1 MTKGIKKYITVF
13 LSMLVFL
20 TCSACSRVHHIP
32 MEELNGTWYVQTS
45 SKNVPEITFDTD
57 DNSYRALGMAEYI
70 GTEGSFSVN
79 KRTSELELT
88 SKDDGNRAKTV
99 LGIAEEDNMWR
110 MYLQTTIGKLLL
122 IKTPPRAET
131 YESAASEE
139 NVQTTISFGKI
150 SENGGT
156 ETDPEQANVELYAA
170 AVPDERTVQRSMQIR
185 CADYSQDL
193 KYDDVY
199 LCNTVSN
206 VYQVTVYMDEEHNE
220 IADDETIEKYG
231 IPVTFNYN
239 EALLKLAADGKDIS
253 SIGVYKYVK
262 DIGVYCLEEIIDE
275 DAEDCSITITARSNG
290 SYVLAIQI
298 AESEEPDYNDHQ
310 EQQAYA
316 RIVNAFLTKGTWESN
331 ENTIE
336 FTLSDGTYCM
346 VLDSG
351 EPMYYSLAKLSGTDD
366 SYKFN
371 FSMEGAGDGVSAILT
386 LPTTKD
392 FSEESGKMVL
402 EITWLNGQTMTF
414 TADYIHLSL

>member
-1 MTKGIKKYITVF
+1 MTKGIKKHIAIF
-13 LSMLVFL
+13 LSVLVFL
-20 TCSACSRVHHIP
+20 TCSACSKLHSIP
-32 MEELNGTWYVQTS
+32 VEELKGTWYVQTS
-45 SKNVPEITFDTD
+45 SKTVPEITFDTD

-70 GTEGSFSVN
+70 GTEGFFSVN

-88 SKDDGNRAKTV
+88 SMDDGNRVKTV
-99 LGIAEEDNMWR
+99 LGVVEEDSAWVI
-110 MYLQTTIGKLLL
+110 YLQTTIGKLLL
-122 IKTPPRAET
+122 TKTPPRTET

-139 NVQTTISFGKI
+139 NIQTTISFGKT
-150 SENGGT
+150 SEA
-156 ETDPEQANVELYAA
+156 EADPEQTSVELYAA

-185 CADYSQDL
+185 CADYSRDL

-206 VYQVTVYMDEEHNE
+206 VYQVTVYMDEEHNV

-239 EALLKLAADGKDIS
+239 ETLLKLAADGKDIS
-253 SIGVYKYVK
+253 SIGVYKYAK

-275 DAEDCSITITARSNG
+275 DAEDCSITIKAKSNG
-290 SYVLAIQI
+290 SYVLAIKI

-336 FTLSDGTYCM
+336 FTLSDGAYCM

-351 EPMYYSLAKLSGTDD
+351 EPMYYSLAKLSGTED

-371 FSMEGAGDGVSAILT
+371 FSMDGAGDGVSAILT
-386 LPTTKD
+386 LPTAKEI
-392 FSEESGKMVL
+392 SEESGKMVL
-402 EITWLNGQTMTF
+402 EITWMNNQTMTF
-414 TADYIHLSL
+414 TADYVHLSL

>member
-1 MTKGIKKYITVF
+1 MTKGIKKHIAIF
-13 LSMLVFL
+13 LSVLVFL
-20 TCSACSRVHHIP
+20 TCSACSKLHSIP
-32 MEELNGTWYVQTS
+32 VEELKGTWYVQTS
-45 SKNVPEITFDTD
+45 SKTVPEITFDTD

-70 GTEGSFSVN
+70 GTEGFFSVN

-88 SKDDGNRAKTV
+88 SMDDGNRVKTV
-99 LGIAEEDNMWR
+99 LGVVEEDSAWVI
-110 MYLQTTIGKLLL
+110 YLQTTIGKLLL
-122 IKTPPRAET
+122 TKTPPRTET

-139 NVQTTISFGKI
+139 NIQTTISFGKT
-150 SENGGT
+150 SET
-156 ETDPEQANVELYAA
+156 EADPEQTSVELYAA

-185 CADYSQDL
+185 CADYSRDL

-206 VYQVTVYMDEEHNE
+206 VYQVTVYMDEEHNV

-239 EALLKLAADGKDIS
+239 ETLLKLAADGKDIS

-275 DAEDCSITITARSNG
+275 DAEDCSITIKAKSNG
-290 SYVLAIQI
+290 SYVLAIKI

-336 FTLSDGTYCM
+336 FTLSDGAYCM

-351 EPMYYSLAKLSGTDD
+351 EPMYYSLAKLSGTED

-371 FSMEGAGDGVSAILT
+371 FSMDGAGDGVSAILT
-386 LPTTKD
+386 LPTAKEI
-392 FSEESGKMVL
+392 SEESGKMVL
-402 EITWLNGQTMTF
+402 EITWMNNQTMTF
-414 TADYIHLSL
+414 TADYVHLSL

>member
-1 MTKGIKKYITVF
+1 MTKGIKKHIAIF
-13 LSMLVFL
+13 LSVLVFL
-20 TCSACSRVHHIP
+20 TCSACSKLHSIP
-32 MEELNGTWYVQTS
+32 VEELKGTWYVQTS
-45 SKNVPEITFDTD
+45 SKTVPEITFDTD

-70 GTEGSFSVN
+70 GTEGFFSVN

-88 SKDDGNRAKTV
+88 SMDDGNRVKTV
-99 LGIAEEDNMWR
+99 LGVVEEDSAWVI
-110 MYLQTTIGKLLL
+110 YLQTTIGKLLL
-122 IKTPPRAET
+122 TKTPPKTET

-139 NVQTTISFGKI
+139 NIQTTISFGKT
-150 SENGGT
+150 SET
-156 ETDPEQANVELYAA
+156 ETDPEQASVELYAA

-185 CADYSQDL
+185 CADYSRDL

-206 VYQVTVYMDEEHNE
+206 VYQVTVYMDEEHNV
-220 IADDETIEKYG
+220 IADDETIEKHG

-239 EALLKLAADGKDIS
+239 ETLLKLAADGKDIS

-275 DAEDCSITITARSNG
+275 DAEDCSITIKANSNG
-290 SYVLAIQI
+290 SYVLAIKI

-336 FTLSDGTYCM
+336 FTLSDGAYCM

-351 EPMYYSLAKLSGTDD
+351 EPMYYSLAKLSGTED

-371 FSMEGAGDGVSAILT
+371 FSMDGAGDGVSAILT
-386 LPTTKD
+386 LPTAKEI
-392 FSEESGKMVL
+392 SEESGKMVL
-402 EITWLNGQTMTF
+402 EITWMNNQTMTF
-414 TADYIHLSL
+414 TADYVHLSL

>member
-1 MTKGIKKYITVF
+1 MTKGIKKHIAIF
-13 LSMLVFL
+13 LSVLVFL
-20 TCSACSRVHHIP
+20 TCSACSKLHSIP
-32 MEELNGTWYVQTS
+32 VEELKGTWYVQTS
-45 SKNVPEITFDTD
+45 SKTVPEITFDTD

-70 GTEGSFSVN
+70 GTEGFFSVN

-88 SKDDGNRAKTV
+88 SMDDGNRVKTV
-99 LGIAEEDNMWR
+99 LGVVEEDSAWVI
-110 MYLQTTIGKLLL
+110 YLQTTIGKLLL
-122 IKTPPRAET
+122 TKTPPRTET

-139 NVQTTISFGKI
+139 NIQTTISFGKT
-150 SENGGT
+150 SET
-156 ETDPEQANVELYAA
+156 ETDPEQESVELYAA

-185 CADYSQDL
+185 CADYSRDL

-206 VYQVTVYMDEEHNE
+206 VYQVTVYMDEEHNV
-220 IADDETIEKYG
+220 IADDETIEKHG

-239 EALLKLAADGKDIS
+239 ETLLKLAADGKDIS

-275 DAEDCSITITARSNG
+275 DAEDCSITIKAKSNG
-290 SYVLAIQI
+290 SYVLAIKI

-316 RIVNAFLTKGTWESN
+316 RIVNAFLTKGTWEGN

-336 FTLSDGTYCM
+336 FTLSDGAYCM

-351 EPMYYSLAKLSGTDD
+351 EPMYYSLAKLSGTED

-371 FSMEGAGDGVSAILT
+371 FSMDGAGDGVSAILK
-386 LPTTKD
+386 LPTAKEI
-392 FSEESGKMVL
+392 SGESGKMVL
-402 EITWLNGQTMTF
+402 EITWMNNQTMTF
-414 TADYIHLSL
+414 TADYVHLSL